1 MGVYFVVFRQSL
13 IGAGVLVFCLLMTAF
28 SRGMGETY
36 GVFLLPLSA
45 HFGWERAAIASV
57 YSVYMVS
64 LGVGSLFAGMAF
76 DRFGARFNYVFGL
89 GLLAT
94 AYAGAGRSGALWHFY
109 LSVGLLGGLGVAL
122 VGLVPTQSLVS
133 RWFDRRLGTAL
144 AIAFTGQGLGTL
156 LMAPWAQFAIARLGW
171 SGAYELAA
179 WGFLGLFVLVN
190 VMPWR
195 RIEAGALGNP
205 RGSQVKE
212 ALEGPRLG
220 DALRTTAFWGVFGI
234 FVTTS
239 TAVFGVSLH
248 VVAYLVGQGVSDTRA
263 ALAFGVTGMLSFAGI
278 ALTGL
283 AADRWPRHVVATASY
298 SLTIIGIGALALFQV
313 FPSLSVVGVFV
324 LAFGLS
330 AGARGPIIMTL
341 MAELFAGRGLASIYG
356 ASNLGQGLGA
366 ALGTLGAGL
375 LFDWTGSYSIGF
387 AVCALSAGCGA
398 ALFWLVPEI
407 RRVQR

>member
-1 MGVYFVVFRQSL
+1 MVFRQSRF
-13 IGAGVLVFCLLMTAF
+13 GVGVLVFCLLMTAF
-28 SRGMGETY
+28 GRGMGETY

-64 LGVGSLFAGMAF
+64 LGVGSVLAGMAF

-89 GLLAT
+89 ALLAT
-94 AYAGAGRSGALWHFY
+94 AYAGAGRSVALWHFY
-109 LSVGLLGGLGVAL
+109 LCVGLLGGLGVAM

-144 AIAFTGQGLGTL
+144 AVAFAGQGLGTL
-156 LMAPWAQFAIARLGW
+156 LLAPGAQVAIERLGW
-171 SGAYELAA
+171 SGGYELAA
-179 WGFLGLFVLVN
+179 WGFLGLFLLAT

-195 RIEAGALGNP
+195 RIEAGAHENP
-205 RGSQVKE
+205 RGRE
-212 ALEGPRLG
+212 AKDGLEGPRLR

-248 VVAYLVGQGVSDTRA
+248 VVAYLVGQGVGEPRA
-263 ALAFGVTGMLSFAGI
+263 ALVFGVTGMLSFAGI

-298 SLTIIGIGALALFQV
+298 SLTLIGICALAVFQFV
-313 FPSLSVVGVFV
+313 PSVSVLGVFV

-341 MAELFAGRGLASIYG
+341 MAELFSGRGLASIYG

-366 ALGTLGAGL
+366 AIGTLGAGV
-375 LFDWTGSYSIGF
+375 LFDWTGSYTVGF
-387 AVCALSAGCGA
+387 SVCALSAGCGG

-407 RRVQR
+407 RRGSR

>member
-1 MGVYFVVFRQSL
+1 MVFRQSRF
-13 IGAGVLVFCLLMTAF
+13 GVGVLVFCLLMTAF
-28 SRGMGETY
+28 GRGMGETY

-64 LGVGSLFAGMAF
+64 LGVGSVLAGMAF

-89 GLLAT
+89 ALLVT
-94 AYAGAGRSGALWHFY
+94 AYAGAGRSVALWHFY
-109 LSVGLLGGLGVAL
+109 LCVGLLGGLGVAM

-144 AIAFTGQGLGTL
+144 AVAFAGQGLGTL
-156 LMAPWAQFAIARLGW
+156 LLAPGAQIAIERLGW
-171 SGAYELAA
+171 SGGYELAA
-179 WGFLGLFVLVN
+179 WGFLGLFLLAN

-195 RIEAGALGNP
+195 RIEAGAHENP
-205 RGSQVKE
+205 RGRE
-212 ALEGPRLG
+212 AKDGLEGPRLR

-248 VVAYLVGQGVSDTRA
+248 VVAYLVGQGVGESRA
-263 ALAFGVTGMLSFAGI
+263 ALVFGVTGMLSFAGI

-298 SLTIIGIGALALFQV
+298 SLTLIGICALAVFQFV
-313 FPSLSVVGVFV
+313 PSVSVLGVFV

-341 MAELFAGRGLASIYG
+341 MAELFSGRGLASIYG

-366 ALGTLGAGL
+366 AIGTLGAGV
-375 LFDWTGSYSIGF
+375 LFDWTGSYTVGF
-387 AVCALSAGCGA
+387 SVCALSAGCGG

-407 RRVQR
+407 RRGSR